1 MRRRRGFQSGP
12 VVPQQIPARLSRMVE
27 PAVLYLLASG
37 AAAHGYDLAEQANRL
52 GLAETVIDPAAIYR
66 CLRMLEADGCVISTW
81 DTSGSGPA
89 RRVYQLTPAGRQR
102 LAGWVAVIGQRVQAL
117 GNFVDMCRSVGI
129 DDKP

>member
-1 MRRRRGFQSGP
+1 MVG
-12 VVPQQIPARLSRMVE
+12 RLSRMVE

-66 CLRMLEADGCVISTW
+66 CLRMLEADACVISNW

-89 RRVYQLTPAGRQR
+89 RRVYQLTAAGRQR
-102 LAGWVAVIGQRVQAL
+102 LAGWVAVIGQRAQAL
-117 GNFVDMCRSVGI
+117 GNFVEMCRSLGI
-129 DDKP
+129 

>member
-1 MRRRRGFQSGP
+1 M
-12 VVPQQIPARLSRMVE
+12 IE
-27 PAVLYLLASG
+27 PSVLYLLASG
-37 AAAHGYDLAEQANRL
+37 TAIHGYELSVAVNGL
-52 GLAETVIDPAAIYR
+52 GLAETLVDPGAIYR
-66 CLRMLEADGCVISTW
+66 CLRGLEADGCVISNW

-129 DDKP
+129 DDKS